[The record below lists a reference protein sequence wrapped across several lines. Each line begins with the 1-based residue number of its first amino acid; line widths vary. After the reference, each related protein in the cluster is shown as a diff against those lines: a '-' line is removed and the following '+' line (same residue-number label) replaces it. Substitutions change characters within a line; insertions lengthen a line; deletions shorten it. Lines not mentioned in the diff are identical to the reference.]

1 MKYSKFLEVAR
12 STEGF
17 AKLQNYFVDFTGLK
31 EIILDIE
38 SLTKGNNADSELEA
52 TLRKKFMD
60 KLQDDIKKIN
70 AVATKVLQQLDD
82 GLATLTTDGA
92 GAKNIPND
100 GVVVEVDVDNV
111 IGGNGQVT
119 LDEQYQNARL
129 VKQYFNLNSEAVRKI
144 AKKYDKRA
152 AGGNEQERR
161 INELKDLAFGNGRI
175 DDVVSSIE
183 KELVARGELSPGQR
197 AIEFDT
203 EEGISVTSAGAG
215 EVGIVNKF
223 LRILNT
229 TLANA
234 SDGPHAFKPLES
246 DGDKNAT
253 PESAKEAIDKWAVKE
268 MKSAGKPWSEKNTQ
282 ERVFTVF
289 MLASKLLLVAF
300 LLYAFI
306 ISLSL
311 MGGAF
316 KVVGGKTS
324 GRAFRQSELF
334 ANPVAGIVIGILATV
349 LVQSSST
356 STSIIITMTAAD
368 LISLQNSIP
377 MIMGANVGTAVTASI
392 VSVAHIG
399 DKDQYRRAFGGAIVH
414 YCFNILTVVILLPI
428 EVACG
433 MLRHI
438 ASGIVDAAGI
448 TNEDDKGAKQDFLK
462 IITKPVSSRLLQVD
476 KKLVTKIAQ
485 ESDPAKLA
493 MLEKQS
499 IIVQSQSKDNHLF
512 MDTPMSDDVAG
523 VLLIIVSLLLL
534 SIVLMLLVKTLQ
546 SVFRGRAAIWLGKML
561 NLEIK
566 SAPLAADYILML
578 FGAGLTILMQS
589 SSVTTSALTP
599 LVGIGLIRVEK
610 MFPFTIGAN
619 IGTTVTGIL
628 AALASSNMKIGMTVA
643 MSHLLFNGFGTLI
656 WFMVPIMRAV
666 PLSMAKFLGSLAA
679 EVKIFPIALIL
690 FAWVLMPGF
699 LLLLCMGGVAVVGT
713 IGTLLMVAS
722 LALIALIWMRS
733 YYPERLPRSARRNFS
748 WLPPTLCVGGEADQ
762 PNGNGGATAA
772 ASSQV
777 GDADMGAKGAW
788 WQSVL
793 AWGSGWFILMM
804 LVVALPNC
812 QWGNLK
818 YPKFDGRDHM
828 GIGASQACS
837 AMFEEGVAWAKPLS
851 GCTQAELEK
860 CGNIATCAASGFS
873 DEYGSNKKYEE
884 SWVSCRKNCS
894 IQEWSKFCLS
904 MDCSGT
910 VHKKQCNNITE
921 AVHQSFPVT
930 YKQSTSLAIAPGS
943 RCRDVS
949 DVCDNGAKLGNVGGF
964 GWCGF
969 AFSILGQILLLAF
982 MAKREKIKVLG
993 ASLACFFFAW
1003 IFLLISWAMFASL
1016 SNSSTSCI
1024 VMDASATGAVVASGN
1039 FGDIIKGWGSYSYAI
1054 TVASWM
1060 LTTLVVA
1067 VLGHHFATE
1076 VSKPKKIGE
1085 KIDDVPSV
1093 TL

>member
-1 MKYSKFLEVAR
+1 MKYSQFLEVAR
-12 STEGF
+12 GTEGF
-17 AKLQNYFVDFTGLK
+17 AKLQDYFVDYTGLK
-31 EIILDIE
+31 DVILEIERLSKSDAGD
-38 SLTKGNNADSELEA
+38 TELEA
-52 TLRKKFMD
+52 SLRKKFMD
-60 KLQDDIKKIN
+60 RLQSDISEIN
-70 AVATKVLQQLDD
+70 AVSCKLLQQLEV
-82 GLATLTTDGA
+82 GLSKAGGDATPAGNGTT
-92 GAKNIPND
+92 
-100 GVVVEVDVDNV
+100 VVEVGIDD
-111 IGGNGQVT
+111 IIASDGQEGT
-119 LDEQYQNARL
+119 PDFQYHKARL
-129 VKQYFNLNSEAVRKI
+129 VKQYFSLNSEAVRKI

-152 AGGNEQERR
+152 AGKNEQQRR
-161 INELKDLAFGNGRI
+161 VEELKTLAFGDSRI
-175 DDVVSSIE
+175 EDILSRIE
-183 KELVARGELSPGQR
+183 KDMIARGKLL
-197 AIEFDT
+197 
-203 EEGISVTSAGAG
+203 EGEDAISVDTQEGVNVSNAAAGDA
-215 EVGIVNKF
+215 GIVKKY
-223 LRILNT
+223 LGVLTGVLTGALDGSNT
-229 TLANA
+229 
-234 SDGPHAFKPLES
+234 FKPLDS
-246 DGDKNAT
+246 DADK
-253 PESAKEAIDKWAVKE
+253 PLVKETTKDAIDKWALKE
-268 MKSAGKPWSEKNTQ
+268 MKSSGKPWAEKNTQ
-282 ERVFTVF
+282 ERVMTVF
-289 MLASKLLLVAF
+289 MLVAKLLLVAF
-300 LLYAFI
+300 LLYSFI

-368 LISLQNSIP
+368 LISLKNSIP
-377 MIMGANVGTAVTASI
+377 MIMGANIGTAVTASI

-399 DKDQYRRAFGGAIVH
+399 DRDQYRRAFGGAIVH

-428 EVACG
+428 EVAFG
-433 MLRHI
+433 MLQHI

-462 IITKPVSSRLLQVD
+462 VITKPVTSRLLQVD

-485 ESDPAKLA
+485 ESDPEKLA

-523 VLLIIVSLLLL
+523 ALLIIISLLLL

-546 SVFRGRAAIWLGKML
+546 SVFKGRAAIWLGKML
-561 NLEIK
+561 NMEIK
-566 SAPLAADYILML
+566 RLPLAGDYILML

-679 EVKIFPIALIL
+679 EVKIFPVALIL
-690 FAWVLMPGF
+690 FAWVLIPGF

-713 IGTLLMVAS
+713 IGTMVLIAS
-722 LALIALIWMRS
+722 VALIALIWMRS
-733 YYPERLPRSARRNFS
+733 YYPEKLPRAFRRNFS
-748 WLPPTLCVGGEADQ
+748 WLPPTLCVGGDASQ
-762 PNGNGGATAA
+762 PSWNAGAAAATAA
-772 ASSQV
+772 SSV
-777 GDADMGAKGAW
+777 GDADMGSKGAW

-804 LVVALPNC
+804 LVMALPNC
-812 QWGNLK
+812 QWANLK

-837 AMFEEGVAWAKPLS
+837 AMFEEGMSWAKPVS
-851 GCTQAELEK
+851 GCSQADLQA
-860 CGNIATCAASGFS
+860 CGTLARCSESGFS
-873 DEYGSNKKYEE
+873 DEYGSNVDYEKA
-884 SWVSCRKNCS
+884 WVACRKNCAL
-894 IQEWSKFCLS
+894 QEWSQFCLS
-904 MDCSGT
+904 QSCSGSL
-910 VHKKQCNNITE
+910 HQKQCNNVTE
-921 AVHQSFPVT
+921 AVHQDFRVSHKATTDMAV
-930 YKQSTSLAIAPGS
+930 AAGS

-949 DVCDNGAKLGNVGGF
+949 DICDNGAALGNVGGF

-969 AFSILGQILLLAF
+969 AFSVLGQILLLAYRSV
-982 MAKREKIKVLG
+982 MAQRQGKVKILT
-993 ASLACFFFAW
+993 ASLGCFFFAW
-1003 IFLLISWAMFASL
+1003 IMLLISWAMFASL
-1016 SNSSTSCI
+1016 SRSETSCI
-1024 VMDASATGAVVASGN
+1024 VMDASATGAVVAHGP

-1060 LTTLVVA
+1060 LTTLVVG
-1067 VLGHHFATE
+1067 VLVHHLAAE
-1076 VSKPKKIGE
+1076 VKKPKKSDIASE
-1085 KIDDVPSV
+1085 S
-1093 TL
+1093 L